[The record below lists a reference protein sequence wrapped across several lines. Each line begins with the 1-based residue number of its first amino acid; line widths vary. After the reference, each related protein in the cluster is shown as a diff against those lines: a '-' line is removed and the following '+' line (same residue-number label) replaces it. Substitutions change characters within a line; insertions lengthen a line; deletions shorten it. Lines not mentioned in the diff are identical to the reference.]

1 MTADVNSALVFL
13 ATIRGQLEAVGA
25 AAAKDLKSI
34 ERKEEELSQKHRDQL
49 DELRKAREAHDELE
63 ESGHF
68 LDEELDAVTEALR
81 GVQQRIE
88 EKVRGTSD
96 SQVDQMIT
104 LCCSCSLLVTPL
116 AIPSNSAWWTSAPRS
131 SASGRKTEN
140 YPSGSG
146 FWTTS

>member
-63 ESGHF
+63 ESGHV
-68 LDEELDAVTEALR
+68 LDEDLDAVTEALR

-104 LCCSCSLLVTPL
+104 LCCCM
-116 AIPSNSAWWTSAPRS
+116 
-131 SASGRKTEN
+131 
-140 YPSGSG
+140 
-146 FWTTS
+146 